1 VTASAVIAAVLVLAH
16 AGHWIVS
23 ALYVLPVLVIV
34 GALTVQ
40 GRLEKRRAR
49 RQADDDAPQ
58 P

>member
-1 VTASAVIAAVLVLAH
+1 VSALTGIASVLVLAH

-40 GRLEKRRAR
+40 GRLEQRRAR
-49 RQADDDAPQ
+49 RRADDDATQ